1 MKFLFWL
8 VAVPALAVAMSF
20 GVSNPQTVSLRLWPL
35 VNSVEM
41 PLYAAIA
48 IALFFGLIVGGLIA
62 WIDSLRPRSEARRL
76 ARRIRDLETEEAR
89 LRGELAQAQHGIGHG
104 PDRAALGASQD
115 DIARRLTIANG
126 D

>member
-8 VAVPALAVAMSF
+8 VAIPALAIAMSF

-48 IALFFGLIVGGLIA
+48 ISLFFGLLVGGLIA
-62 WIDSLRPRSEARRL
+62 WIDGLRPRAEARRL
-76 ARRIRDLETEEAR
+76 ARRVRDLETEEAR
-89 LRGELAQAQHGIGHG
+89 LRGELAQAQQT
-104 PDRAALGASQD
+104 PDRTPLGASQD
-115 DIARRLTIANG
+115 EIARRITIANN

>member
-41 PLYAAIA
+41 PLYAAVA

-62 WIDSLRPRSEARRL
+62 WIDSLRPRNEARRL

-89 LRGELAQAQHGIGHG
+89 LRGELAQAQHA
-104 PDRAALGASQD
+104 PERAAYGASQD
-115 DIARRLTIANG
+115 EIARRLTIANG

>member
-8 VAVPALAVAMSF
+8 IAVPALAVAMSF

-62 WIDSLRPRSEARRL
+62 WIDSLRPRNEARRL

-89 LRGELAQAQHGIGHG
+89 LRGELAQARH
-104 PDRAALGASQD
+104 PADRAALGASQD